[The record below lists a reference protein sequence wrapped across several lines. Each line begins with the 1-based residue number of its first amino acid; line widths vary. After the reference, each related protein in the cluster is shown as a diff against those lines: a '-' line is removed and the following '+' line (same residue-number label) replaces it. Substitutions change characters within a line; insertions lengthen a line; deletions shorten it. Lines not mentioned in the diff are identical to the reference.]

1 MLKNQWVQWFFTG
14 IQWFRQW
21 FSSGSSGFS
30 QGFSASGSGSPV
42 GPMVF
47 PRDPV
52 VPPWVSRGSH
62 CFSPSGSPVGLYQGF
77 ARGVQ
82 AAGATVERQRG
93 TTESVGGAPLGE
105 SLGEAVRGRG
115 LLAGSTTGESP
126 GGTTES
132 LG

>member
-1 MLKNQWVQWFFTG
+1 MGPVVFPRDSVVPAVGLQWVQWFFPG
-14 IQWFRQW
+14 IQWFP
-21 FSSGSSGFS
+21 
-30 QGFSASGSGSPV
+30 SGSP
-42 GPMVF
+42 GGL
-47 PRDPV
+47 
-52 VPPWVSRGSH
+52 SA
-62 CFSPSGSPVGLYQGF
+62 SPSGSPVGLYQGF

-115 LLAGSTTGESP
+115 LLAGSTTGEAV